1 MGKML
6 ALHRPREHG
15 GPEMPHRRGL
25 VVTMCTLIAIILWL
39 TLSLSETYTILVEV
53 KTKIVHM
60 PPDTALATLPPQTVR
75 AQISGTG
82 TDLFGVRFDPPVL
95 NIDGSIDVIET
106 STAVALPTGVTSV
119 TYFPER
125 FELDKEE
132 RITRRI
138 PVRPRVTLEPV
149 SAYDFFTDPVVIPAS
164 IDVSGAVSVI
174 NSLSEWPTE
183 KIVRSGVRDSMAV
196 IVPLAD
202 TLAGLVTKAAA
213 VAVTITTRAYH
224 YTEGSRVLN
233 VDVTELPTMTQVVEL
248 DPPSVEVRFR
258 VPLSQYDAAYEAED
272 FFATVSYESIR
283 KDTTGRIS
291 PQIHLPPDLLLHLVE
306 TSPRTL
312 EYFIYIGSE

>member
-1 MGKML
+1 M
-6 ALHRPREHG
+6 
-15 GPEMPHRRGL
+15 
-25 VVTMCTLIAIILWL
+25 V
-39 TLSLSETYTILVEV
+39 
-53 KTKIVHM
+53 
-60 PPDTALATLPPQTVR
+60 
-75 AQISGTG
+75 
-82 TDLFGVRFDPPVL
+82 
-95 NIDGSIDVIET
+95 
-106 STAVALPTGVTSV
+106 
-119 TYFPER
+119 
-125 FELDKEE
+125 
-132 RITRRI
+132 
-138 PVRPRVTLEPV
+138 
-149 SAYDFFTDPVVIPAS
+149 
-164 IDVSGAVSVI
+164 
-174 NSLSEWPTE
+174 
-183 KIVRSGVRDSMAV
+183 V